1 MNIGMAR
8 GLREAQRRPAG
19 RPGEASRDFIVEI
32 DRLWNCDELAG
43 IFESRQERAH
53 RLAGN
58 GRLAARVALH
68 LHVDPPRKARRCGSY
83 RPRRRGPSA
92 YRTNQVIGKSEDN
105 VTPSVPR
112 TMLTRTGRIR
122 WLNCAPWAISS
133 PPVAPPALGAPRR
146 TSTFRYQRSVRPSRR
161 WARISA

>member
-1 MNIGMAR
+1 
-8 GLREAQRRPAG
+8 
-19 RPGEASRDFIVEI
+19 

-92 YRTNQVIGKSEDN
+92 YGTNQVIGKSEGN
-105 VTPSVPR
+105 VTSSVSR
-112 TMLTRTGRIR
+112 AMLTKTDGIR
-122 WLNCAPWAISS
+122 WSNCAPWAISS
-133 PPVAPPALGAPRR
+133 PPVAPPALGAPRPA
-146 TSTFRYQRSVRPSRR
+146 STFRCQRSVPP
-161 WARISA
+161 